1 MTRMAGTGSARV
13 FSLLATIVRV
23 VCSVIAALI
32 VIHAVFVLF
41 EANPDNLL
49 VHFTAGWRDTFGW
62 FTKNLFAPSDPKIA
76 EAIND
81 GLASNSTNTAWI
93 TISAAMTEQTT
104 RTIVARSEKTRAEP
118 VLAMRRMIPQA
129 ARLRDRSRQAAR
141 DAECPVRNAR
151 PASRRRR
158 LICAQGG
165 RVPPSSPRPACRTR

>member
-62 FTKNLFAPSDPKIA
+62 FTKNLFTPSDPKIA

-81 GLASNSTNTAWI
+81 GLAALIWVVVGNLLSKLIVRMTP
-93 TISAAMTEQTT
+93 AA
-104 RTIVARSEKTRAEP
+104 
-118 VLAMRRMIPQA
+118 
-129 ARLRDRSRQAAR
+129 
-141 DAECPVRNAR
+141 
-151 PASRRRR
+151 
-158 LICAQGG
+158 
-165 RVPPSSPRPACRTR
+165 SSKAKA